1 MLARAWSNRRVRAS
15 TTIEIE
21 PTTGRPVLMAPQ
33 RQRRPKLTRDPN
45 AGPCPFCP
53 GAEQET
59 PPEVD
64 AVRLDESPADS
75 PGWRVRAFPNK
86 YPGGPHHEVV
96 AEGALHCQQPGELDV
111 SIWADVIA
119 LWQRRIRAIEAR
131 PGVACAFLFKNVG
144 ALAGASIVHNHSQ
157 LLGLAE
163 LPPRLQ
169 LEQQR
174 AAALERCPWCAAIE
188 QAEGQGRMIV
198 QTAAH
203 ALFSPEVPRLPHEI
217 WLAPLDCHDDF
228 LCTDIPSLASALH
241 QLFCALAQGL
251 DDPPFNLWLH
261 RIPTGLSECS
271 ASPLGP
277 FGPTRRPF
285 HWHFELQPR
294 TSQLAG
300 LELGGDLS
308 INSVLP
314 EHAAARLRQGLES
327 SRRAT
332 NE

>member
-1 MLARAWSNRRVRAS
+1 MLDQERLQEAPPEAL
-15 TTIEIE
+15 IE
-21 PTTGRPVLMAPQ
+21 PTTGRPVLMAPR
-33 RQRRPKLTRDPN
+33 RQRRPKLSHDPS

-53 GAEQET
+53 GAEHET

-64 AVRLDESPADS
+64 AVRAAPSTGDG

-96 AEGALHCQQPGELDV
+96 AEGDLHCQQPGELDPT
-111 SIWADVIA
+111 IWAEVIA
-119 LWQRRIRAIEAR
+119 IWQRRIRAIEQR

-157 LLGLAE
+157 LLGLPE

-169 LEQQR
+169 LEQER
-174 AAALERCPWCAAIE
+174 AAAMDRCPWCAALE
-188 QAEGQGRMIV
+188 GAEVQGRTIV
-198 QTAAH
+198 QTVAH
-203 ALFSPEVPRLPHEI
+203 AVFAPEVPRLPHET
-217 WLAPLDCHDDF
+217 WLAPLDCGDDF
-228 LCTDIPSLASALH
+228 LTTDVGSLASALH
-241 QLFCALAQGL
+241 QLFRAVQQGL
-251 DDPPFNLWLH
+251 DNPPFNLWLH
-261 RIPTGLSECS
+261 RIP
-271 ASPLGP
+271 AS
-277 FGPTRRPF
+277 PF

-308 INSVLP
+308 INSVP
-314 EHAAARLRQGLES
+314 PTQSAARLRQGLDG

-332 NE
+332 AK